1 MRELLRIEDC
11 IKGDIGNVFMC
22 SFSKELLKEYI
33 GMPAVLVMG
42 LPGNGKTFYLNHLPN
57 AKYIPRITSQ
67 SFIIE
72 EKNSCI
78 DNVENVVL
86 TAEYWVPFI
95 EKEHFINVVNYLS
108 EVKKKHVYIHC
119 QPRDFEWLKE
129 IFVKS
134 K

>member
-1 MRELLRIEDC
+1 MR
-11 IKGDIGNVFMC
+11 
-22 SFSKELLKEYI
+22 SFSKELFKEHI
-33 GMPAVLVMG
+33 GMPTVLVMG
-42 LPGNGKTFYLNHLPN
+42 LPGNGKTFYLNLLPN
-57 AKYIPRITSQ
+57 AKHISRITIQ

-78 DNVENVVL
+78 DDVENIVL
-86 TAEYWVPFI
+86 TAEYWAPFI
-95 EKEHFINVVNYLS
+95 EKEHFLNVVNYLS

-129 IFVKS
+129 IFIKN